1 MLTVTFYFVGE
12 LEMKIQIKT
21 NELINILIQK
31 YDRSL
36 LEKYGLDREKIK
48 AVQDALKEGNWRF
61 IN

>member
-1 MLTVTFYFVGE
+1 
-12 LEMKIQIKT
+12 MKIQIKT